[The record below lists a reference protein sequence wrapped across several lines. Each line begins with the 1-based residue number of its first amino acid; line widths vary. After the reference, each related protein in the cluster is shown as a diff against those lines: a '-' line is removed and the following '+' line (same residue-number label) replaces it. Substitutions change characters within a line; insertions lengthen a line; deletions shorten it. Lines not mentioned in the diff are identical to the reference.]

1 VMALTIVLG
10 SGVGVRVEAVVLQG
24 NHKRGS
30 GSTITTG
37 TAMMPGGTG
46 YAIKVRAEGVTIITK
61 EAETGGM
68 AGDLYPK
75 PPYGASI
82 KCMNTRTPEHLL
94 LGYIG

>member
-1 VMALTIVLG
+1 MQKEHWRGKRGVTALTIILG

-37 TAMMPGGTG
+37 TGRMAMMPGGTG

-61 EAETGGM
+61 EAETGKRTGEKTD
-68 AGDLYPK
+68 DLYF
-75 PPYGASI
+75 
-82 KCMNTRTPEHLL
+82 
-94 LGYIG
+94 